1 VAKQRLSKVIATA
14 GLASRRAAEKLIF
27 DGKATVNGKRVLI
40 PQTLVDP
47 GVDVIEIEGKRLA
60 TQARRVYYAL
70 NKPVGYHCTNAAAIR
85 RRAVDL
91 IATSFNV
98 RLFTV
103 GRLDKETSG
112 LILVTNDG
120 HFANRVMHPSGGV
133 KKEYIAKVDQE
144 VSHDHL
150 VALSQG
156 CVVEGALVRPLRVTK
171 IRRGTL
177 RIVVQEGRRH
187 EVREMLAAAGF
198 EVLELKRVKIGDLV
212 LGTIP
217 EGQYRELSSQEIE
230 RLFPSQE
237 DGEDSEGSSRRPPR
251 ESQLRSHV
259 KKRSVG

>member
-27 DGKATVNGKRVLI
+27 DGKVTVNGKRELV
-40 PQTLVDP
+40 PQTLVDHI
-47 GVDVIEIEGKRLA
+47 VDVIEVEGKRLA
-60 TQARRVYYAL
+60 HQPRKVYYAL
-70 NKPVGYHCTNAAAIR
+70 NKPVGYHCTNATAIR

-91 IATSFNV
+91 VESPQSV

-103 GRLDKETSG
+103 GRLDKDTSG
-112 LILVTNDG
+112 LILITNDG

-150 VALSQG
+150 VALSEG
-156 CVVEGALVRPLRVTK
+156 CVVEGALVRPIRVSK
-171 IRRGTL
+171 VRRATL

-198 EVLELKRVKIGDLV
+198 KVLELKRVKIGELS
-212 LGTIP
+212 LGNIP
-217 EGQYRELSSQEIE
+217 EGQWKKLSPQEIQH
-230 RLFPSQE
+230 LFPPQE
-237 DGEDSEGSSRRPPR
+237 ESSEGCSTKPLRKP
-251 ESQLRSHV
+251 QLRSHV